1 MGQKSSEELLN
12 LAIEAVQTEINTL
25 KDLSDHLD
33 QTIVKVSRLV
43 FESTGRLVVSGIGK
57 SAIIAQ
63 KIVATLNS
71 TGTPSLYMHAADA
84 IHGDLGMIAQND
96 MVLLISKSG
105 ETSEI
110 KALIPLIKRLGNKII
125 SMTSNPKS
133 FLAKNSAYHLFTP
146 VKKEAEPNNLA
157 PTASTTAQMAM
168 GDALAVCL
176 LALRGFSTD
185 RFATLHPGGSLGKQL
200 YLTAGEIASK
210 NYAPQV
216 VKDASIRDAI
226 LAISKGLLGA
236 AAVVENDHILGII
249 TDGDLRRMMNEY
261 EDTKNLKV
269 SDIMSKGGYHVHP
282 ETLAVEALQL
292 MQEKSINQLLIKGQ
306 DGSYVG
312 MINLHDLMKE
322 GIV

>member
-1 MGQKSSEELLN
+1 MGQKSSEELLH
-12 LAIEAVQTEINTL
+12 LAKETIQTEINTL
-25 KDLSDHLD
+25 VDLSNHLD
-33 QTIVKVSRLV
+33 QTIVEVSRLV
-43 FESTGRLVVSGIGK
+43 YKSTGRLVVSGIGK

-84 IHGDLGMIAQND
+84 IHGDLGMIGQSD
-96 MVLLISKSG
+96 LVLLISKSG

-110 KALIPLIKRLGNKII
+110 KALIPLIKRLGNTII
-125 SMTSNPKS
+125 AMTSNPSS
-133 FLAKNSAYHLFTP
+133 FLAKNSSFHLYTP
-146 VKKEAEPNNLA
+146 VQKEAEPNNLA

-200 YLTAGEIASK
+200 YLTVGEIASK
-210 NYAPQV
+210 NLAPQV
-216 VKDASIRDAI
+216 VKDASIREAI

-236 AAVVENDHILGII
+236 AAVVENESILGII

-261 EDTKNLKV
+261 ADTKNLKV
-269 SDIMSKGGYHVHP
+269 SDIMTEGGYYVSP

-292 MQEKSINQLLIKGQ
+292 MQEKSINQLLIKDQNGT
-306 DGSYVG
+306 YAG